1 MSKIISITDIQ
12 KSITLDEAFVKFRRK
27 KKVEAKEQDTLDM
40 YEDSYNQFTEFCSR
54 FYKV

>member
-1 MSKIISITDIQ
+1 MSKIISIADIQ

-27 KKVEAKEQDTLDM
+27 KKLEAKEQDTLDM

-54 FYKV
+54 FYKM